1 MEWIPCYEKNNL
13 NTKYQNMAPFNDLK
27 WRNQL
32 LTHLVGVHALIVD
45 LDLTLLAVEA
55 GFVEKQLLGLH
66 HLRLKDLSKASRAGV
81 FTTTKL
87 RWIGAFRGWDR
98 AGRAVLAVHLLV
110 LPNKH
115 LAKLK
120 FKSDPWTENE
130 ETWSLSVRGLLQVL
144 QVKHEEWKWRPFST
158 TSSAENTHPL
168 HLKVRMRVEKN
179 QSLFPRWHLDVNY
192 IPLMRRQM
200 RWPLAEA
207 KIFRSHHN

>member
-1 MEWIPCYEKNNL
+1 MQKKYSDSYLCFGFVSIRMLERSARLKELGTKVSHRRRRRKGHIVSCQIWLLKNDL

-27 WRNQL
+27 WQNPL
-32 LTHLVGVHALIVD
+32 LTHLVGMHALIVD

-55 GFVEKQLLGLH
+55 GFVEKKLLGLH

-120 FKSDPWTENE
+120 F
-130 ETWSLSVRGLLQVL
+130 
-144 QVKHEEWKWRPFST
+144 
-158 TSSAENTHPL
+158 
-168 HLKVRMRVEKN
+168 
-179 QSLFPRWHLDVNY
+179 
-192 IPLMRRQM
+192 
-200 RWPLAEA
+200 
-207 KIFRSHHN
+207 